1 MGFKSRYNNLNIE
14 LFQELNCHS
23 PIMSEDKLLHVKVI
37 APTSVVV
44 TLIAGLILVRV
55 FMCLKRITSVSDL
68 LAYAKTQK
76 NEVYYIYVYVSSR
89 VTNSGVY
96 EERENTSEVN
106 SEVNRSRQGLA
117 MVFMFG

>member
-1 MGFKSRYNNLNIE
+1 MN
-14 LFQELNCHS
+14 
-23 PIMSEDKLLHVKVI
+23 EDKLLHVKVI

-117 MVFMFG
+117 MAFMFG